1 MPTVYLETSI
11 ISYLASRPSRDLIV
25 AAHQQITQDWW
36 ETRHEWELVISA
48 LVISESQAGD
58 AEAAKRRLKYI
69 QDLPILRLNDA
80 VIDLAE
86 KFLNGSALP
95 PKAKDDALHIA
106 IAVVYKVNYLLT
118 WNCKHIAN
126 ANKRPMIENICR
138 EAGYQPSIICTP
150 EELLGDRYAE

>member
-11 ISYLASRPSRDLIV
+11 ISYLASRPSRDLLV

-36 ETRHEWELVISA
+36 ETRHEWDLVISA

-58 AEAAKRRLKYI
+58 VEASKRRLSYI
-69 QDLPILRLNDA
+69 QGLPILRLSDEVVN
-80 VIDLAE
+80 LAE
-86 KFLNGSALP
+86 KLLNGAALP
-95 PKAKDDALHIA
+95 LKDDALHIA
-106 IAVVYKVNYLLT
+106 IAAIYEINYLLT

-126 ANKRPMIENICR
+126 ANKRPVIENICR

-150 EELLGDRYAE
+150 EELLGDRDVE

>member
-36 ETRHEWELVISA
+36 ETRHKWELVISA

-58 AEAAKRRLKYI
+58 PEASKRRMAYI
-69 QDLPILRLNDA
+69 QGLPILLLNDA
-80 VIDLAE
+80 VISLTE
-86 KFLNGSALP
+86 KLLSGSALP
-95 PKAKDDALHIA
+95 QKAKDDALHIV
-106 IAVVYKVNYLLT
+106 IAVVYGVNYLLT

-126 ANKRPMIENICR
+126 ANKRPVIENICR
-138 EAGYQPSIICTP
+138 EAGYNPRLSVHLKTF
-150 EELLGDRYAE
+150 